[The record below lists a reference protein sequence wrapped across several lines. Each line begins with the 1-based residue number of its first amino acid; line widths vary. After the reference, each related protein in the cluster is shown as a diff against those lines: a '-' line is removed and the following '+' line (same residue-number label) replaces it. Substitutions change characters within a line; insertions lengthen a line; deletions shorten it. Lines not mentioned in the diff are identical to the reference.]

1 MLPTLPCEPFS
12 TRGLSALLGCNMV
25 LAQRTA
31 YCLRMIKI
39 GESAGERSHSPL
51 HRRTPRKRAP
61 LDREGRVQSPARLA
75 ER

>member
-25 LAQRTA
+25 VAQRTA

-39 GESAGERSHSPL
+39 VESAGERSHSPR
-51 HRRTPRKRAP
+51 HRRT
-61 LDREGRVQSPARLA
+61 REEACLA
-75 ER
+75 